1 MMLNTMTQ
9 MILKNKEERYMENNL
24 RKSYSEVYEILNLME
39 NIYLDK
45 IPNKVI
51 ELINNERDKDFK
63 TSISTDIALEK
74 QKLQRDTLAILA
86 ILYLNYWCESEQEK
100 KELIELFNDVDK
112 ANAEKYSYENLFN
125 NKSNI
130 KETFSE
136 NNIAIVEYKENILK
150 RILGFFKKMFRK

>member
-9 MILKNKEERYMENNL
+9 MILKNKEEKYMENNL

>member
-1 MMLNTMTQ
+1 
-9 MILKNKEERYMENNL
+9 MENNL

>member
-51 ELINNERDKDFK
+51 ELINNERDRDFK
-63 TSISTDIALEK
+63 TSISTDIPLEK